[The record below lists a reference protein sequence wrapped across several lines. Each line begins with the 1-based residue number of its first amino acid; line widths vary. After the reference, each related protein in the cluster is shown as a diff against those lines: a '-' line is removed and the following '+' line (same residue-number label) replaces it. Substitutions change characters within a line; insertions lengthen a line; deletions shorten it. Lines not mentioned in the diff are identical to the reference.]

1 MTNLLISLLF
11 PLMMAVTPVDSTD
24 INTHP
29 TFDKENCTC
38 KGIPLYGKVKVMDNS
53 FADFDVRITNGFPDL
68 DVEVVKAFPNEC
80 GKWEFVEAFADFS
93 VRFVEGFEDF
103 TIRFVEGFPGTK

>member
-1 MTNLLISLLF
+1 MNNLLFSFLIPFMTLF
-11 PLMMAVTPVDSTD
+11 TPADSTIID
-24 INTHP
+24 TDP

-38 KGIPLYGKVKVMDNS
+38 KGIPLYGKVRVMDNS
-53 FADFDVRITNGFPDL
+53 FADFDVRITNGYPDL

-80 GKWEFVEAFADFS
+80 GKWEFVEGFEDFT

-103 TIRFVEGFPGTK
+103 TIRFVDGIPGTK

>member
-1 MTNLLISLLF
+1 
-11 PLMMAVTPVDSTD
+11 MMAVTPVDSTD

-68 DVEVVKAFPNEC
+68 SIQHRISIPCRIPLSLFGCV
-80 GKWEFVEAFADFS
+80 
-93 VRFVEGFEDF
+93 
-103 TIRFVEGFPGTK
+103 